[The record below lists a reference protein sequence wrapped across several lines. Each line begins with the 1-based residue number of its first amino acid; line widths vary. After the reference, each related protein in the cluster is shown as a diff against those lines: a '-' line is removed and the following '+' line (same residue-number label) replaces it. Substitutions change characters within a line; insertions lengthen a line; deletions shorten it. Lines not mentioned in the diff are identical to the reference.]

1 MLYQLSYAREGRI
14 VAVSRDSTRSDEGS
28 AQGSGPS
35 SPGFTFRARERP
47 AGAGLS
53 GTSLLSGLEG
63 DARALGDLL
72 TDLVPPTGIGKRL
85 RVDPHER
92 VEPEAQA
99 EQPEAEGAS
108 DATRV
113 PEETDS
119 DDVLPKN
126 MPTVGHL
133 IRSYKSLE
141 RRFHEV
147 AQENAVLRRENE
159 ELREVADSADP
170 ILWQRAFAD
179 QRVAFRA
186 DLNACWR
193 WTNALGQSKEQHDQD
208 RGAA

>member
-1 MLYQLSYAREGRI
+1 
-14 VAVSRDSTRSDEGS
+14 
-28 AQGSGPS
+28 
-35 SPGFTFRARERP
+35 
-47 AGAGLS
+47 
-53 GTSLLSGLEG
+53 
-63 DARALGDLL
+63 
-72 TDLVPPTGIGKRL
+72 
-85 RVDPHER
+85 
-92 VEPEAQA
+92 
-99 EQPEAEGAS
+99 
-108 DATRV
+108 
-113 PEETDS
+113 
-119 DDVLPKN
+119 

-193 WTNALGQSKEQHDQD
+193 WTNALGESKEQHDQD